1 MRIALVADTF
11 PPLRTSGAVQLRDL
25 SREFAR
31 QGHELTVILPSD
43 DIKEGWSLEQV
54 DGIRIL
60 RLRAP
65 KIKDITYIRRTVNEF
80 LMPFFMSYYFYKSP
94 MAKQCWDGVVW
105 YAPSIFHG
113 PFIRKLKRDNTCRS
127 YLVIR
132 DIFPEWAVDM
142 ALMSRKGLPYFFFN
156 AVAKYQ
162 YSVANVI
169 GVQTPGN
176 LKYFKKWKNKSG
188 RDIEVLQN
196 WLADV
201 PVSSCSI
208 QISETIL
215 AGRKIFVYAGNMG
228 VAQNVGILLDL
239 AQRLQSR
246 EDIGFLFVGRGRD
259 AEMLCNDAHSRG
271 LNNVLFHDEIH
282 PDEIPGLY
290 SQCSVG
296 LIALDVRHKSHNI
309 PGKFLTY
316 MQSGLPVLANINP
329 GNDLAGIIRSEKIGR
344 VCEDANL
351 EALEFM
357 AIDIIDNLDRNLG
370 IKENCRKLYLKLF
383 SPEIAVKKI
392 TTALNKNS

>member
-1 MRIALVADTF
+1 M
-11 PPLRTSGAVQLRDL
+11 
-25 SREFAR
+25 
-31 QGHELTVILPSD
+31 
-43 DIKEGWSLEQV
+43 
-54 DGIRIL
+54 
-60 RLRAP
+60 
-65 KIKDITYIRRTVNEF
+65 
-80 LMPFFMSYYFYKSP
+80 
-94 MAKQCWDGVVW
+94 
-105 YAPSIFHG
+105 
-113 PFIRKLKRDNTCRS
+113 
-127 YLVIR
+127 
-132 DIFPEWAVDM
+132 
-142 ALMSRKGLPYFFFN
+142 
-156 AVAKYQ
+156 
-162 YSVANVI
+162 
-169 GVQTPGN
+169 
-176 LKYFKKWKNKSG
+176 
-188 RDIEVLQN
+188 QN